1 MIPIRMSPAKKAGRY
16 GKNKRVEVAGRKF
29 DSKGEALRW
38 DVLATL
44 ERAGRISDLQ
54 HQVRFELAPGVKHA
68 GEKRAR
74 PALTY
79 WADFTYIE
87 GGALVVEDFKGRIL
101 TPEFKIKRH
110 LMLSVH
116 GIDIRI
122 TTK

>member
-1 MIPIRMSPAKKAGRY
+1 MTPIRLTDKKPGRY
-16 GKNKRVEVAGRKF
+16 GQNKRVVLDGQKF
-29 DSKGEALRW
+29 DSKGEAARW
-38 DVLATL
+38 ATL
-44 ERAGRISDLQ
+44 QQLQRAGQIADLQ

-110 LMLSVH
+110 LMLALH

-122 TTK
+122 VTK